1 MNTPEKTQLDLLITS
16 ANCLLPNGTSV
27 RLAEANI
34 GIKDGKFAYIG
45 DAKPD
50 AEKHLDLKGL
60 HLFPGAIDSQVHFRE
75 PGLTHKEDFHTGTHA
90 ALCGGITSVFEMPN
104 TNPAT
109 LTKAD
114 VEDKISRVTKGDGGR
129 AYSHMAF
136 YVGASHQN
144 IDQLET
150 LEKLPGISGI
160 KVFMGSS
167 TGNLLVPDEASLEA
181 LMRKGKRRVIFH
193 AEDEARLVER
203 KHLAVDGKN
212 VKLHP
217 EWRDVKSAVN
227 ATELVLRLCER
238 TRRPV
243 HILHVTTYQELEL
256 IKKAKEKLGELVSC
270 EVTPQ
275 HLTLFGPDIYEKIGT
290 LAQMNPPIRD
300 HEQQQGLL
308 RLLKEKVPDVIG
320 SDHAPHT
327 REEKAKP
334 YPQSPSGM
342 PGVQTLLPIMLNHVN
357 QGHLSLEQLGMM
369 VCERPRQLFGCAQ
382 KGRIEIGLDAD
393 ITIIDLKR
401 QMTITNSQQK
411 SKVGWTPFDGMTV
424 TGIPVM
430 AFLDGT
436 LAMQD
441 GEAIGAP
448 RGRPIHFS

>member
-1 MNTPEKTQLDLLITS
+1 MLDLLITS
-16 ANCLLPNGTSV
+16 ANCLVPDGHSV
-27 RLAEANI
+27 RLSVTNI
-34 GIKDGKFAYIG
+34 GIKDGKFSYIG
-45 DAKPD
+45 DARPNS
-50 AEKHLDLKGL
+50 EKQLDLKGL

-114 VEDKISRVTKGDGGR
+114 VEDKVSRISHGQGGR

-144 IDQLET
+144 IDELEE
-150 LEKLPGISGI
+150 LEKLPGVSGI

-167 TGNLLVPDEASLEA
+167 TGNLLVPDEPSLEA

-203 KHLAVDGKN
+203 KQIAIDGGHAKF
-212 VKLHP
+212 HP
-217 EWRDVKSAVN
+217 EWRDVKSALK

-275 HLTLFGPDIYEKIGT
+275 HLTLFGPYIYEKIGT
-290 LAQMNPPIRD
+290 LAQMNPPVRD
-300 HEQQQGLL
+300 HEQQLGLL
-308 RLLKEKVPDVIG
+308 KYLKAKVPDVIG

-327 REEKAKP
+327 REEKGKP

-393 ITIIDLKR
+393 LTVIDLKK
-401 QMTITNSQQK
+401 QMTITHAQQK
-411 SKVGWTPFDGMTV
+411 SKVGWTPFDGMKV

-430 AFLDGT
+430 ALIDGV

-441 GEAIGAP
+441 GEAVSSP
-448 RGRPIHFS
+448 LGRMIEFK